1 MRQILCCGRWTVG
14 GVAFRSPERIYEEVA
29 FLALHLGWSYE
40 RLMQMDHFERK
51 RWVKETLS
59 LLHGPKE

>member
-1 MRQILCCGRWTVG
+1 
-14 GVAFRSPERIYEEVA
+14 
-29 FLALHLGWSYE
+29 LALHLGWSYE